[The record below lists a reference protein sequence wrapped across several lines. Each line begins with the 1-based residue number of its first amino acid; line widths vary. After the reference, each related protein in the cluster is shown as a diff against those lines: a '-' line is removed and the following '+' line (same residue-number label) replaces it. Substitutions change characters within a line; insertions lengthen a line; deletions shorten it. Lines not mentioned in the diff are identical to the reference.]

1 MSHFDI
7 KKAEKVKNFIER
19 LPLVKGEW
27 AGKNFS
33 LMPWQ
38 WEDVI
43 KPAFGTLKSKGGP
56 RQYRTVYIEI
66 PKKNG
71 KTPLSAAIGLYM
83 LCADGEASP
92 EVYLA
97 AADREQAGYIYQY
110 AEPMVQEHPTLRKN
124 LTVLGSRK
132 RIINPR
138 NHGFMQVLS
147 AEAYTKH
154 GINPSC
160 IIFDELHAQPNDE
173 LFNTLVS
180 GTHYARKQQI
190 IIVLTTAGV
199 WDTESIWWRTRERA
213 IKIRDGALEDPTFLP
228 VLYIAD
234 RIKDDPND
242 EEVWKRVNPSL
253 GHIFD
258 IEKVRE
264 DFNTAKTDPI
274 AFNNF
279 LRFRLNIPT
288 ADLTQAIKPEDW
300 KKCSGVVDE
309 EALRGRPCYAGLDL
323 SATTD
328 LTALVLVFPPEGP
341 EEKAQIVCRFWC
353 PADKLEERSKRDSAP
368 YYVWTQRGHLTA
380 TPGGVIDYNYVLE
393 QIRQDCIKF
402 DLRDIVFDRWGSQ
415 KLVNDLLAMGF
426 EDEKNEY
433 AQRHLIQFGQGYA
446 SMSAPSKELI
456 RMVVSGDL
464 NHGCNPVLT
473 WMCSNMVFREDP
485 AGNIKPDK
493 SESADRID
501 GMVALVMSL
510 DRYMRVKDSV
520 SVYEERG
527 LLTL

>member
-1 MSHFDI
+1 MSYFDI
-7 KKAEKVKNFIER
+7 TKAEKVKRFIEQ
-19 LPLVKGEW
+19 LTLTKGEM
-27 AGKNFS
+27 AGRKMS
-33 LMPWQ
+33 LLPWQ

-43 KPAFGTLKSKGGP
+43 KPAFGTLREKGGA
-56 RQYRTVYIEI
+56 RQYRIVYVEI

-71 KTPLSAAIGLYM
+71 KSPIAAAIGLYM

-92 EVYLA
+92 EVYIA
-97 AADREQAGYIYQY
+97 AADREQAGYVYQY
-110 AEPMVQEHPTLRKN
+110 AQPMVYEHETLNKRLK
-124 LTVLGSRK
+124 VLDSRK
-132 RIINPR
+132 RIIYPG

-147 AEAYTKH
+147 AESYTKH

-173 LFNTLVS
+173 LWNTLTS
-180 GTHYARKQQI
+180 GTHYARKQQLI
-190 IIVLTTAGV
+190 VVLTTAGV
-199 WDTESIWWRTRERA
+199 WDTESIWWRQRERA

-234 RIKDDPND
+234 RLKDDPND

-264 DFNTAKTDPI
+264 DFKIAKTDPV
-274 AFNNF
+274 AYNNF

-300 KKCSGVVDE
+300 KRCDGVVDE
-309 EALRGRPCYAGLDL
+309 EALKGRTCYAGLDL

-328 LTALVLVFPPEGP
+328 LTAFVLLFPPVNDGD
-341 EEKAQIVCRFWC
+341 KVQILPRFWC
-353 PADKLEERSKRDSAP
+353 PADKLVERGQRDSAP
-368 YYVWTQRGHLTA
+368 YHVWVQQKYLTA

-393 QIRQDCIKF
+393 QIRQDSQKF

-426 EDEKNEY
+426 EDEKLEY

-446 SMSAPSKELI
+446 SMNAPSKELI
-456 RMVVSGDL
+456 RMVVAGEL

-501 GMVALVMSL
+501 GMVAMIMGL
-510 DRYMRVKDSV
+510 DRYMRMKNTT

-527 LLTL
+527 LISL